1 MGQGNLNKVDAIV
14 DEIVKNN
21 SIFKL
26 KSSIEQDK
34 EKDSM
39 AKSINTAL
47 SVLNEVGKELVLQ
60 DLSVDP
66 DEKFKGFID
75 NAGNVDISGM
85 IKFTATIVKGKIEE
99 AEREDIDLRK
109 DDSNVLRN
117 KETALEG
124 ILTVAVIDTMIKNYD
139 NLSNSDI
146 QTLIENYSNM
156 PPEYQDAFNKAQA
169 DSLRKMAEKVGDS
182 DVKEALNR
190 QAQNTENMRANK
202 DKAKDEFAKN
212 PDIQFLIDLLGNT
225 VSLINKLK
233 KINSTDEISGLEEEL
248 HGLIGTY
255 DTEQLANFL
264 ASKSPKELIKIF
276 ENLQIINNKALH
288 QANKSLDNLE
298 KLWEEGKI
306 SDDQFKDE
314 VLTVYDAS
322 SKAIIDSEKIRNKSQ
337 NVEKQNDDAQ
347 QKINEDIEPQEI
359 GSRLLQ
365 EIKDITIVLFEME
378 FSREDIMKALTQYR
392 NYINNFSNV
401 SQDLLESIKR
411 CSSKEIAL
419 NIQDDIINMMK
430 EKQISFKE
438 YQILNQLANFDFNGN
453 INQILTDSEIRNQ
466 FLKQLD
472 QLIEQTKETQ
482 LTDANI
488 QQGIENITL
497 KEEEIIVATEQE
509 RATQENQEVEQE
521 DYSFINAKYLEQDS
535 IEGLIPR
542 NGGNSKAIQDD
553 KTAIFYSQGK
563 EGAIVM
569 YFEFLRQY
577 ENLRG
582 ERGDKALQKYE
593 AYQNGSLQLNEKEI
607 VQLEA
612 QIEQIKDI
620 RNAQTFDDFMGDKLY
635 LKIDGLDR
643 QEDKKKAD
651 EWRAAN
657 KGTKMNYNY
666 ANSWTEDA
674 IPPDKIDVVTLQR
687 NDGTDT
693 KVSQK
698 DIITYFMSQ
707 TSVEKIAELGI
718 NDTTLGLI
726 QDYYEEH
733 SLEISELG
741 TEYSLVNQDI
751 KEFVQSRENKMQTYE
766 FVERNEHEEQEDAT
780 GNTETSKEAELHY
793 IQDFLKFNKSGRTS
807 LEEVRE
813 QNDLIISIA
822 NEKINAQE
830 KVAEEAENDE
840 KLQDDF

>member
-26 KSSIEQDK
+26 KSLIEQER
-34 EKDSM
+34 EKYSM
-39 AKSINTAL
+39 SRSINNAL
-47 SVLNEVGKELVLQ
+47 SDLNEIGKELVLQ

-75 NAGNVDISGM
+75 NAGNIDISG
-85 IKFTATIVKGKIEE
+85 ITKFTATIVKEKIEE
-99 AEREDIDLRK
+99 AEREGIYLRK
-109 DDSNVLRN
+109 DAPNVLRN
-117 KETALEG
+117 KESVAEA

-169 DSLRKMAEKVGDS
+169 DSLRKMAEKAGDS
-182 DVKEALNR
+182 DVKDALSR
-190 QAQNTENMRANK
+190 QAQNTENMRTNN
-202 DKAKDEFAKN
+202 DKARDEFAKN
-212 PDIQFLIDLLGNT
+212 PDIPFFIESLSNT

-233 KINSTDEISGLEEEL
+233 KINSTDGILRLEEEL
-248 HGLIGTY
+248 NRLFNTY
-255 DTEQLANFL
+255 DTDQLSIFL
-264 ASKSPKELIKIF
+264 SSKSSEELIRIF
-276 ENLQIINNKALH
+276 NELRNINENATH
-288 QANKSLDNLE
+288 QATEYQKYVR
-298 KLWEEGKI
+298 KLYEEGMI
-306 SDDQFKDE
+306 SKTQYEDE
-314 VLTVYDAS
+314 VLTISDAS
-322 SKAIIDSEKIRNKSQ
+322 IQASIDPEKIRNKSQ
-337 NVEKQNDDAQ
+337 NVEKQNAYAQ
-347 QKINEDIEPQEI
+347 QKIKEDIEPQEI
-359 GSRLLQ
+359 KNPIEQ
-365 EIKDITIVLFEME
+365 EIQQLPVALENYSEEEIKEALEM
-378 FSREDIMKALTQYR
+378 
-392 NYINNFSNV
+392 YI
-401 SQDLLESIKR
+401 QMIESIPMEEYTEMT
-411 CSSKEIAL
+411 SSKDVIEYFKAGMEVPQNKADEILEILAQNDFGGNL
-419 NIQDDIINMMK
+419 
-430 EKQISFKE
+430 
-438 YQILNQLANFDFNGN
+438 YQILTNPE
-453 INQILTDSEIRNQ
+453 ILNKT
-466 FLKQLD
+466 FLPGIKVIIERLD
-472 QLIEQTKETQ
+472 QKQ

-509 RATQENQEVEQE
+509 RVTQESQEVEQE

-687 NDGTDT
+687 NDSTDT

-698 DIITYFMSQ
+698 DIIKYFMSQ

-766 FVERNEHEEQEDAT
+766 FVERNGYEEQEEYTNGKIESPKQAR
-780 GNTETSKEAELHY
+780 LQY
-793 IQDFLKFNKSGRTS
+793 IQDFLKFNKSERTS

-822 NEKINAQE
+822 NEKENTQE
-830 KVAEEAENDE
+830 KVAEETENDE

>member
-26 KSSIEQDK
+26 KSLIEQDR

-39 AKSINTAL
+39 VRSINNAL
-47 SVLNEVGKELVLQ
+47 SGLNEIGKELVLQ

-75 NAGNVDISGM
+75 NAGNIDISGI

-99 AEREDIDLRK
+99 AEREGINLRK
-109 DDSNVLRN
+109 DAPTIFKNEKIQLEDSVLTIAMLDVMVNNFKDLSEEERQDVINNWTKLN
-117 KETALEG
+117 KKQQAEVMGSYADMIREG
-124 ILTVAVIDTMIKNYD
+124 SEKLKSESDRK
-139 NLSNSDI
+139 LSEQFSKKLKRDSEELKSEKTDDFSKEKQKEEKSKHYIEYI
-146 QTLIENYSNM
+146 QQKYPSLYREFLQYMKEKKVSIYG
-156 PPEYQDAFNKAQA
+156 K
-169 DSLRKMAEKVGDS
+169 DSLEIFDEFESFRRQKNVILAEKM
-182 DVKEALNR
+182 KEEQER
-190 QAQNTENMRANK
+190 IER
-202 DKAKDEFAKN
+202 
-212 PDIQFLIDLLGNT
+212 
-225 VSLINKLK
+225 
-233 KINSTDEISGLEEEL
+233 
-248 HGLIGTY
+248 
-255 DTEQLANFL
+255 TEQTVF
-264 ASKSPKELIKIF
+264 STELQKNI
-276 ENLQIINNKALH
+276 EQII
-288 QANKSLDNLE
+288 
-298 KLWEEGKI
+298 
-306 SDDQFKDE
+306 
-314 VLTVYDAS
+314 T
-322 SKAIIDSEKIRNKSQ
+322 IDSERDIIMDIATVEISNDSKENENKKVASNGENIQGESVAISKANKEIFQKFSEVSSKIISKEFLNTYSDTLKSFDREIIVELNKIKNLQERYSVLLDFF
-337 NVEKQNDDAQ
+337 VEDGIP
-347 QKINEDIEPQEI
+347 QKIAEI
-359 GSRLLQ
+359 LSKIDYNGQ
-365 EIKDITIVLFEME
+365 LFNILGD
-378 FSREDIMKALTQYR
+378 STKRE
-392 NYINNFSNV
+392 
-401 SQDLLESIKR
+401 
-411 CSSKEIAL
+411 
-419 NIQDDIINMMK
+419 
-430 EKQISFKE
+430 
-438 YQILNQLANFDFNGN
+438 
-453 INQILTDSEIRNQ
+453 Q
-466 FLKQLD
+466 FFEQLD
-472 QLIEQTKETQ
+472 QLIEQTKEPQ

-497 KEEEIIVATEQE
+497 REEEIIVATEQE
-509 RATQENQEVEQE
+509 RATQESQEVEQE

-620 RNAQTFDDFMGDKLY
+620 RNAQTFDEFMGDKLY

-733 SLEISELG
+733 SLEISEFG

-766 FVERNEHEEQEDAT
+766 FVERNEHEEQEDVT

-830 KVAEEAENDE
+830 KVAEEAENEE
-840 KLQDDF
+840 KMQDDF

>member
-26 KSSIEQDK
+26 KSLIEQDR

-39 AKSINTAL
+39 VRSINNAL
-47 SVLNEVGKELVLQ
+47 SGLNEIGKELVLQ

-75 NAGNVDISGM
+75 NAGNIDISGI

-99 AEREDIDLRK
+99 AEREGINLRK
-109 DDSNVLRN
+109 DAPTIFKNEKIQLEDSVLTIAMLDVMVNNFKDLSEEERQDVINNWTKLN
-117 KETALEG
+117 KKQQAEVMGSYADMIREG
-124 ILTVAVIDTMIKNYD
+124 SEKLKSESDRK
-139 NLSNSDI
+139 LSEQFSKKLKRDSEELKSEKTDDFSKEKQKEEKSKHYIEYI
-146 QTLIENYSNM
+146 QQKYPSLYREFLQYMKEKKVSIYG
-156 PPEYQDAFNKAQA
+156 K
-169 DSLRKMAEKVGDS
+169 DSLEIFDEFESFRRQKNVILAEKM
-182 DVKEALNR
+182 KEEQER
-190 QAQNTENMRANK
+190 IER
-202 DKAKDEFAKN
+202 
-212 PDIQFLIDLLGNT
+212 
-225 VSLINKLK
+225 
-233 KINSTDEISGLEEEL
+233 
-248 HGLIGTY
+248 
-255 DTEQLANFL
+255 TEQTVF
-264 ASKSPKELIKIF
+264 STELQKNI
-276 ENLQIINNKALH
+276 EQII
-288 QANKSLDNLE
+288 
-298 KLWEEGKI
+298 
-306 SDDQFKDE
+306 
-314 VLTVYDAS
+314 T
-322 SKAIIDSEKIRNKSQ
+322 IDSERDIIMDIATIEISNDSKENENKKVASNGENIQGESVAISKANKEIFQKFSEVSSKIISKEFLNTYSDTLKSFDREIIVELNKIKNLQERYSVLLDFF
-337 NVEKQNDDAQ
+337 VEDGIP
-347 QKINEDIEPQEI
+347 QKIAEI
-359 GSRLLQ
+359 LSKIDYNGQ
-365 EIKDITIVLFEME
+365 LFNILGD
-378 FSREDIMKALTQYR
+378 STKRE
-392 NYINNFSNV
+392 
-401 SQDLLESIKR
+401 
-411 CSSKEIAL
+411 
-419 NIQDDIINMMK
+419 
-430 EKQISFKE
+430 
-438 YQILNQLANFDFNGN
+438 
-453 INQILTDSEIRNQ
+453 Q
-466 FLKQLD
+466 FFEQLD
-472 QLIEQTKETQ
+472 QLIEQTKEPQ

-497 KEEEIIVATEQE
+497 REEEIIVATEQE
-509 RATQENQEVEQE
+509 RATQESQEVEQE

-620 RNAQTFDDFMGDKLY
+620 RNAQTFDEFMGDKLY

-733 SLEISELG
+733 SLEISEFG

-766 FVERNEHEEQEDAT
+766 FVERNEHEEQEDVT

-830 KVAEEAENDE
+830 KVAEEAENEE
-840 KLQDDF
+840 KMQDDF

>member
-1 MGQGNLNKVDAIV
+1 MEQGNPNKVNNIV

-21 SIFKL
+21 AIFKL

-60 DLSVDP
+60 DLSIDP

-75 NAGNVDISGM
+75 SVGNIDISG
-85 IKFTATIVKGKIEE
+85 ITKYTTNIVKTKIEE
-99 AEREDIDLRK
+99 AEREGIDLRK
-109 DDSNVLRN
+109 DASTILKNEKKQIEESAISLVALDVMVNKFKKLSANERKDVLKNWNRLTQKQQAEVMENYADMIQEGSKNLKNESAKNLSEELAKTLKRDSEELSSEKKDELTKEEKNKKMKKSQQYIEHIKEKYSSLYKEFLQYMKDKNESISEKDVLEIFDAFETFRRKKTVFLAEKLKEELEKIERGEQTDFSQELHEEYRQIRDVPAERDEIMGEYFVGKNIRSKQVDEKEENDNVGENGTNVTGKKDFVLKDMDEIARQEENFREIQQISNDLSSESLQIYLNVLRSFN
-117 KETALEG
+117 EECLIVFQNFEADQDRYDVLKVIFTADG
-124 ILTVAVIDTMIKNYD
+124 ISEEIAEILSKIDYNGQ
-139 NLSNSDI
+139 L
-146 QTLIENYSNM
+146 
-156 PPEYQDAFNKAQA
+156 FNI
-169 DSLRKMAEKVGDS
+169 LGDS
-182 DVKEALNR
+182 TKRE
-190 QAQNTENMRANK
+190 
-202 DKAKDEFAKN
+202 
-212 PDIQFLIDLLGNT
+212 QFFG
-225 VSLINKLK
+225 
-233 KINSTDEISGLEEEL
+233 
-248 HGLIGTY
+248 
-255 DTEQLANFL
+255 
-264 ASKSPKELIKIF
+264 
-276 ENLQIINNKALH
+276 
-288 QANKSLDNLE
+288 
-298 KLWEEGKI
+298 
-306 SDDQFKDE
+306 
-314 VLTVYDAS
+314 
-322 SKAIIDSEKIRNKSQ
+322 
-337 NVEKQNDDAQ
+337 
-347 QKINEDIEPQEI
+347 
-359 GSRLLQ
+359 
-365 EIKDITIVLFEME
+365 
-378 FSREDIMKALTQYR
+378 
-392 NYINNFSNV
+392 
-401 SQDLLESIKR
+401 
-411 CSSKEIAL
+411 
-419 NIQDDIINMMK
+419 
-430 EKQISFKE
+430 
-438 YQILNQLANFDFNGN
+438 
-453 INQILTDSEIRNQ
+453 
-466 FLKQLD
+466 QLD
-472 QLIEQTKETQ
+472 QLIEQTKEPQ
-482 LTDANI
+482 LTDENI

-497 KEEEIIVATEQE
+497 REEEIVVATEQE
-509 RATQENQEVEQE
+509 RVTQESQEVEQE

-666 ANSWTEDA
+666 ANSWTEDT

-733 SLEISELG
+733 SLEISEFG

-766 FVERNEHEEQEDAT
+766 FVERNENEGQKDAEER
-780 GNTETSKEAELHY
+780 TEPSKEAGLHY
-793 IQDFLKFNKSGRTS
+793 LQDFIKFNKSERTS
-807 LEEVRE
+807 LGEVIE

-822 NEKINAQE
+822 NDKVNAQE
-830 KVAEEAENDE
+830 KVAEETENDE
-840 KLQDDF
+840 KMQDDI